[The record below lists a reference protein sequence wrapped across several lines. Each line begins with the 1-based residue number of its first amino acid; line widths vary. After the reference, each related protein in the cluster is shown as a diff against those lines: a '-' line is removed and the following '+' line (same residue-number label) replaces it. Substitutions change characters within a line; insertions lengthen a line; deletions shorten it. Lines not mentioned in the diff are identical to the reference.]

1 MFIGLTLLLAL
12 GALDLAVLRFGTDSR
27 DSGDWHTIPAE
38 RR

>member
-12 GALDLAVLRFGTDSR
+12 AALDVAVVRFGTDSR
-27 DSGDWHTIPAE
+27 DSGDWRTVPVE